1 MGGADNEACEAG
13 RRERCVNLIQQGSAV
28 PYNWFLPVIS
38 EFEFIQFSIGRRNIR
53 QCAETYAP
61 REQSSLGRVQAR
73 YKIKD

>member
-38 EFEFIQFSIGRRNIR
+38 EFEFIEFAN
-53 QCAETYAP
+53 
-61 REQSSLGRVQAR
+61 
-73 YKIKD
+73 D